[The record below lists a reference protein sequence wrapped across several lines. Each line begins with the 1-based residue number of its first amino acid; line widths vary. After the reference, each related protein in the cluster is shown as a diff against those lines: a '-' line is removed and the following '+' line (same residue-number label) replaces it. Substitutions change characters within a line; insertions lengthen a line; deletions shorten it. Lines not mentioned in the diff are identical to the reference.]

1 MERINPFS
9 SEPFLCPFLSQK
21 WCLYFSLLILE
32 VSFKFSQKEAMKSK
46 VGIFTHTSVPFSCAP
61 LL

>member
-1 MERINPFS
+1 MERTPHFHQNPFYAH
-9 SEPFLCPFLSQK
+9 FLSQK

-46 VGIFTHTSVPFSCAP
+46 VDIFTHTSVPFSCAP